1 MSSRSVPGFLGKPG
15 ELMTSFPVM
24 ENMNIMGGKS
34 KFLKQILGNTVVEN
48 HFFSLLLASLRVTV
62 VLSRSEPDRF
72 SSSRRLQVTLPASH
86 LGAAS

>member
-72 SSSRRLQVTLPASH
+72 SSSRRLQGGSK
-86 LGAAS
+86 